1 MALRFT
7 WDPAKAATNA
17 RKHGVTF
24 EEAVSAFGDPLSV
37 TVPDP
42 DHSVGE
48 ERFVLVG
55 RSARSRLLVVVH
67 TQDGLTVRLISARRA
82 NRREHHAYEEEDL

>member
-7 WDPAKAATNA
+7 WDPVKAATNA
-17 RKHGVTF
+17 RKHRVTF

-42 DHSVGE
+42 DHSVSE

-55 RSARSRLLVVVH
+55 RSEPGRLLVVIH
-67 TQDGLTVRLISARRA
+67 TDVGSSIRLISARRA
-82 NRREHHAYEEEDL
+82 NRREHHAYEESR